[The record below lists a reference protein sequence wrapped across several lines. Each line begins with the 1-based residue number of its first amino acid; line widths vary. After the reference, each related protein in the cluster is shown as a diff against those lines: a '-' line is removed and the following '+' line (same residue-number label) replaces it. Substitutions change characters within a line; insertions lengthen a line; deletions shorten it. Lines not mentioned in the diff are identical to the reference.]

1 MIRNNLK
8 YSIVEGSFFAIMF
21 GLSENYLSAMA
32 VFMGFSALQIS
43 ILNSFPQLVGA
54 FAQLGTQSFAKL
66 FKSVKTFV
74 VSLAVVQSLMWLVLI
89 YIISITNSYIAILL
103 WSVAYYTIAS
113 IIGPAWISWMG
124 YLVPLRI
131 RSNYHANRNR
141 IIHSIIFISI
151 LLGGFILKVFNDNM
165 ILGFMLMFAAGSIGR
180 LLSSYFLAKKNNED
194 SLDLDK
200 SYRFSYI
207 VKDKTKTVFIIY
219 NTFIHFSV
227 MFLGPLFTIYILR
240 TMELSYFVLTL
251 CMVSWWVGNVF
262 SSRMWGRVA
271 KKRGNLYLLKL
282 TTILMCILP
291 ALWISVYYFDEN
303 GRVLISLI
311 INLLA
316 GITFSG
322 FGLSSF
328 NIVYEISEKDEVI
341 KFSSLLNCLKGIG
354 VFVGSLIAGSIV
366 DSSYIIEWLS
376 TYNFTS
382 IQLSMLISII
392 LRFFSYFI
400 LGKLNLKNNLAKT

>member
-165 ILGFMLMFAAGSIGR
+165 ILGFTIMFAAGSIGR

-207 VKDKTKTVFIIY
+207 VKDKTKTIFIIY

-291 ALWISVYYFDEN
+291 ALWISVYYFHEN
-303 GRVLISLI
+303 GRVLVSLI

-354 VFVGSLIAGSIV
+354 VFIGSLIAGSIV

>member
-165 ILGFMLMFAAGSIGR
+165 ILGFIIMFAAGSIGR

-251 CMVSWWVGNVF
+251 CMVSWWIGNVF

-303 GRVLISLI
+303 GRVLVSLI

-316 GITFSG
+316 GVTFSG

-354 VFVGSLIAGSIV
+354 VFVGSLIAGTIV

-400 LGKLNLKNNLAKT
+400 LGKLNLENNLAKT

>member
-43 ILNSFPQLVGA
+43 ILNSFPQLIGA

-151 LLGGFILKVFNDNM
+151 LLGGFILKIFNDNM
-165 ILGFMLMFAAGSIGR
+165 ILGFIIMFAAGSIGR

-303 GRVLISLI
+303 GRVLVSLI

>member
-251 CMVSWWVGNVF
+251 CMVSWWIGNVF

>member
-165 ILGFMLMFAAGSIGR
+165 ILGFTIMFAAGSIGR

-207 VKDKTKTVFIIY
+207 VKDKTKTIFIIY

-303 GRVLISLI
+303 GRVLVSLI

>member
-103 WSVAYYTIAS
+103 WSIAYYTIAS

-165 ILGFMLMFAAGSIGR
+165 ILGFIIMFAAGSIGR

-303 GRVLISLI
+303 GRVLVSLI

-316 GITFSG
+316 GVTFSG

-354 VFVGSLIAGSIV
+354 VFVGSLIAGTIV

-400 LGKLNLKNNLAKT
+400 LGKLNLENNLAKT

>member
-165 ILGFMLMFAAGSIGR
+165 ILGFIVMFAAGSIGR

-303 GRVLISLI
+303 GRVLVSLV

>member
-43 ILNSFPQLVGA
+43 ILNSFPQLIGA

-151 LLGGFILKVFNDNM
+151 LLGGFILKIFNDNM
-165 ILGFMLMFAAGSIGR
+165 ILGFIIMFAAGSIGR

-303 GRVLISLI
+303 GRVLVSLI

-354 VFVGSLIAGSIV
+354 VFIGSLIAGSIV

>member
-165 ILGFMLMFAAGSIGR
+165 ILGFTIMFAAGSIGR

-207 VKDKTKTVFIIY
+207 VKDKTKTIFIIY

-303 GRVLISLI
+303 GRVLVSLI

-354 VFVGSLIAGSIV
+354 VFIGSLIAGSIV